1 LSYLEKWSLYSNR
14 EADDEPADDLLPP
27 LSVEDAAGLTGETSS
42 GFCSYRFSFGYIL
55 PETKSNLRI

>member
-1 LSYLEKWSLYSNR
+1 LYSNR